1 MRVSLSEPAQDDA
14 NAAIDWYIGQ
24 GAYIAAD
31 DFANALEQ
39 AFGLLSG
46 FPHVGAQAAHNTR
59 VLTLRSFPYSVFY
72 RIQHNEI
79 RVVAV
84 ALTVVGRGIG
94 VGGGRWL
101 RASEAVDFF
110 RDQTS
115 QIREPIAPVRI
126 HRKCAVNLRR
136 RILA

>member
-1 MRVSLSEPAQDDA
+1 MRVSLSELAQDDA

-72 RIQHNEI
+72 RIQHNEDSC
-79 RVVAV
+79 R
-84 ALTVVGRGIG
+84 RGCPSQSSAG
-94 VGGGRWL
+94 VLGWAAVGGFALQKPSISSGTRPPKFE
-101 RASEAVDFF
+101 S
-110 RDQTS
+110 T
-115 QIREPIAPVRI
+115 
-126 HRKCAVNLRR
+126 
-136 RILA
+136 